1 MCDLN
6 LKTLL
11 ADLRE
16 ELADELSAVQREF
29 DSVYAR
35 TGGGEVEDEDEKLAL
50 GVRLQPDAAS
60 ELSEL
65 AVRLA
70 QLEVRLCRRTM
81 LSEALLCD
89 STLLYSRAPTHPLV
103 ASTPGPCPL
112 PGFISGL

>member
-35 TGGGEVEDEDEKLAL
+35 TGGGGAEDEDEDEDEKLAL

-65 AVRLA
+65 AARLA
-70 QLEVRLCRRTM
+70 QLEVRSSRRTVPESQRHSSATA
-81 LSEALLCD
+81 LSSLLGPR
-89 STLLYSRAPTHPLV
+89 LTH
-103 ASTPGPCPL
+103 S
-112 PGFISGL
+112 